1 MSLSTTDLLPAS
13 SHRLAVLSPPDGM
26 ALQAV
31 PAWAAAR
38 RQATGDAIC
47 VAGVV
52 TADRPLH
59 WLETAYARGWVLLQK
74 PVSLD
79 GASLQAAFAEQRAR
93 GFVDADA
100 ALLALASATQAAN
113 AADAADPI
121 SALPRL
127 SWGEAPYFPALDM
140 AASAKAHG
148 TTIIRTATAA
158 THSPRRLDLYAIVDS
173 AERLQAVLDAGMK
186 TVQVRIKRPAT
197 PDAVWEASLREQ
209 LARSI
214 AAAEAAGAELFV
226 NDHAQL
232 AAELGA
238 RAIHLGQEDL
248 QALGDEGRARLVAS
262 GLALGVSSHSVWE
275 LCRARA
281 LPLRYIACGPVWAT
295 TTKDMPWVPQGLDN
309 LAWWCRH
316 AGVPVVAIGGIL
328 EPAQVEQVAACGAD
342 GVCLVRGLGD
352 DPSATLPAYASA
364 LQRGREAA
372 GRALTAGGSGS
383 SLGLGVDGALHA
395 SLPA

>member
-1 MSLSTTDLLPAS
+1 MSLSTSTPLPAT
-13 SHRLAVLSPPDGM
+13 SHRLQVLTAPAGM

-59 WLETAYARGWVLLQK
+59 WLETAYARGWVLLQ
-74 PVSLD
+74 PAVSLD
-79 GASLQAAFAEQRAR
+79 AASLQAAFAGQRAR

-100 ALLALASATQAAN
+100 ALLALALASG
-113 AADAADPI
+113 
-121 SALPRL
+121 ALPRL
-127 SWGEAPYFPALDM
+127 SWGEAPFFPALDAQARTEAPRRNDLQTASGSV
-140 AASAKAHG
+140 AA
-148 TTIIRTATAA
+148 
-158 THSPRRLDLYAIVDS
+158 PRRLDLYAIVDS
-173 AERLQAVLDAGMK
+173 AERLQAVLDAGIR
-186 TVQVRIKRPAT
+186 TVQVRIKRPTA
-197 PDAVWEASLREQ
+197 PDAAWEASLREQ

-214 AAAEAAGAELFV
+214 AAARAAGAELFI

-238 RAIHLGQEDL
+238 NAIHLGQEDL
-248 QALGDEGRARLVAS
+248 IALGDEGRARLVAT

-316 AGVPVVAIGGIL
+316 AGMPVVAIGGIL
-328 EPAQVEQVAACGAD
+328 EPAQVAQAAACGAD

-352 DPSATLPAYASA
+352 DPAATRPAFESA
-364 LQRGREAA
+364 LEG
-372 GRALTAGGSGS
+372 GRASYRPDQLPVDTGLHPSLASGR
-383 SLGLGVDGALHA
+383 
-395 SLPA
+395 

>member
-1 MSLSTTDLLPAS
+1 MSLSTTDHLPTS

-100 ALLALASATQAAN
+100 ALLALASAT
-113 AADAADPI
+113 DAAGAI
-121 SALPRL
+121 NSLPRL
-127 SWGEAPYFPALDM
+127 SWGEAPDFPALE
-140 AASAKAHG
+140 AAAPANAHG
-148 TTIIRTATAA
+148 TTTSHSANAA
-158 THSPRRLDLYAIVDS
+158 THNPRRLDLYAIVDS
-173 AERLQAVLDAGMK
+173 AERLQAVLGAGIK

-197 PDAVWEASLREQ
+197 PDAEWEASLRDQ

-248 QALGDEGRARLVAS
+248 QALGDEGRARLVAW
-262 GLALGVSSHSVWE
+262 GVALGVSSHSVWE

-316 AGVPVVAIGGIL
+316 AGAPVVAIGGIL
-328 EPAQVEQVAACGAD
+328 EPSQVEQVAACGAD

-352 DPSATLPAYASA
+352 DPSATLPAYAAA

-372 GRALTAGGSGS
+372 AREHAAFEPGSGS
-383 SLGLGVDGALHA
+383 GSGLDLDLHA

>member
-1 MSLSTTDLLPAS
+1 MSLSTTDYLPTS
-13 SHRLAVLSPPDGM
+13 SNRLAVLSPPDGM

-100 ALLALASATQAAN
+100 ALLAVARAAHAAN
-113 AADAADPI
+113 AASASSAI
-121 SALPRL
+121 SALPLL
-127 SWGEAPYFPALDM
+127 SWGEAPFFPALD
-140 AASAKAHG
+140 
-148 TTIIRTATAA
+148 TAA
-158 THSPRRLDLYAIVDS
+158 QVKTRGNTSGPSASQSDNRSAADAQASPRRLDLYAIVDS
-173 AERLQAVLDAGMK
+173 AERLQPVLDAGIK

-197 PDAVWEASLREQ
+197 PDAAWEASLRDQ

-214 AAAEAAGAELFV
+214 AAAQAAGAELFV

-328 EPAQVEQVAACGAD
+328 EPSQVEEAAAHGAD
-342 GVCLVRGLGD
+342 GVCLVRGLGEI
-352 DPSATLPAYASA
+352 PATTLPAFEAA
-364 LQRGREAA
+364 LARGRKVSN
-372 GRALTAGGSGS
+372 RVTQDLVH
-383 SLGLGVDGALHA
+383 GLHP
-395 SLPA
+395 SLPQKQ

>member
-1 MSLSTTDLLPAS
+1 MSLSTSTPLPAS
-13 SHRLAVLSPPDGM
+13 SHRLQVLIAPDGM
-26 ALQAV
+26 ALQAI

-38 RQATGDAIC
+38 RMATGDAIC

-52 TADRPLH
+52 TPDYPLH
-59 WLETAYARGWVLLQK
+59 WLETAHARGWVLPTP

-79 GASLQAAFAEQRAR
+79 PASLQAEFAAQRAR

-100 ALLALASATQAAN
+100 ALLALARASG
-113 AADAADPI
+113 
-121 SALPRL
+121 ALPRL
-127 SWGEAPYFPALDM
+127 SWGEAPFFPAVT
-140 AASAKAHG
+140 AKAD
-148 TTIIRTATAA
+148 APA
-158 THSPRRLDLYAIVDS
+158 PRPLGLYAIVDS
-173 AERLQAVLDAGMK
+173 AERLEAVLAAGVK
-186 TVQVRIKRPAT
+186 TVQVRIKRPEHA
-197 PDAVWEASLREQ
+197 DAAWEATLRDQ

-214 AAAEAAGAELFV
+214 AMAHAAGAELFV

-232 AAELGA
+232 AADLGA
-238 RAIHLGQEDL
+238 EFGGCAIHLGQEDL
-248 QALGDEGRARLVAS
+248 LALGDTGRAALMERVAQ

-316 AGVPVVAIGGIL
+316 AGAPVVAIGGIL
-328 EPAQVEQVAACGAD
+328 EPAQVEQAAACGAD

-352 DPSATLPAYASA
+352 EPSLTLPAYQA
-364 LQRGREAA
+364 
-372 GRALTAGGSGS
+372 ALTRGHAAAR
-383 SLGLGVDGALHA
+383 LGTLPVDQGLHP
-395 SLPA
+395 SLPDAG

>member
-1 MSLSTTDLLPAS
+1 MSLSTTAPLPTS
-13 SHRLAVLSPPDGM
+13 YDRLAVLSPPAGM
-26 ALQAV
+26 ALPAV

-38 RQATGDAIC
+38 RQATGDAIL

-52 TADRPLH
+52 TPDCPLH
-59 WLETAYARGWVLLQK
+59 WLETAYARGWVLLST

-79 GASLQAAFAEQRAR
+79 GTSLQAAFTGQRAR

-100 ALLALASATQAAN
+100 ALLSLALASG
-113 AADAADPI
+113 
-121 SALPRL
+121 ALPRM
-127 SWGEAPYFPALDM
+127 SWGEAPFFPAPD
-140 AASAKAHG
+140 AKTASAPAP
-148 TTIIRTATAA
+148 T
-158 THSPRRLDLYAIVDS
+158 PRRLDLYAIVDS
-173 AERLQAVLDAGMK
+173 AERLQAVLGAGIK

-197 PDAVWEASLREQ
+197 PDAKWESSLRDQ

-328 EPAQVEQVAACGAD
+328 EPSQVEQVAACGAD

-352 DPSATLPAYASA
+352 NPAATLPAYAAA

-372 GRALTAGGSGS
+372 DREHAAFEPGSGS
-383 SLGLGVDGALHA
+383 GLDLDLHA